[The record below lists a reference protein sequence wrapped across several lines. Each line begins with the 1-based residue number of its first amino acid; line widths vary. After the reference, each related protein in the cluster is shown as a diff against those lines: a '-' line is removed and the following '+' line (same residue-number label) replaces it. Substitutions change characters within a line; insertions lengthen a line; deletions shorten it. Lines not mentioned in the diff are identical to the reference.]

1 MKKDKNIK
9 KSTIIVLSIVG
20 MLILYGV
27 ICQRS
32 LVLTKQ
38 EVLTSKSNIEV
49 QYQRRNDLIPNLVNT
64 VKAQS
69 SNEKEIYTQIA
80 ELRSK
85 LNTANKNKENLQA
98 NQEVSDSLSRLLVV
112 VENYPN
118 LKQNEGFEN
127 LRLELEGTENRL
139 ATTRQNY
146 NESVRAYNSKIKMF
160 PTNIIA
166 NILNYKEDFEFIK
179 ASAEAQRVPNVKF

>member
-127 LRLELEGTENRL
+127 LRLELEGTENRI
-139 ATTRQNY
+139 ATARQTY

-179 ASAEAQRVPNVKF
+179 ASAEAQKVPNVKF

>member
-1 MKKDKNIK
+1 MGKDKNIK
-9 KSTIIVLSIVG
+9 KSTIIILSIVG
-20 MLILYGV
+20 VLVLYGV

-32 LVLTKQ
+32 LVSIKQ

-69 SNEKEIYTQIA
+69 NNEKEIYTQIA

-98 NQEVSDSLSRLLVV
+98 NQEVSDSLSKLLVV
-112 VENYPN
+112 VESYPN

-127 LRLELEGTENRL
+127 LRLELEGTENRI
-139 ATTRQNY
+139 ATARQNY

-166 NILNYKEDFEFIK
+166 NILNYKEDFQFIK
-179 ASAEAQRVPNVKF
+179 ASAEAQKVPNVKF

>member
-1 MKKDKNIK
+1 MK
-9 KSTIIVLSIVG
+9 KSTIIILSIVG
-20 MLILYGV
+20 VLVLYGV

-32 LVLTKQ
+32 LVSIKQ

-69 SNEKEIYTQIA
+69 NNEKEIYTQIA

-98 NQEVSDSLSRLLVV
+98 NQEVSDSLSKLLVV
-112 VENYPN
+112 VESYPN

-127 LRLELEGTENRL
+127 LRLELEGTENRI
-139 ATTRQNY
+139 ATARQNY

-166 NILNYKEDFEFIK
+166 NILNYKEDFQFIK
-179 ASAEAQRVPNVKF
+179 ASAEAQKVPNVKF